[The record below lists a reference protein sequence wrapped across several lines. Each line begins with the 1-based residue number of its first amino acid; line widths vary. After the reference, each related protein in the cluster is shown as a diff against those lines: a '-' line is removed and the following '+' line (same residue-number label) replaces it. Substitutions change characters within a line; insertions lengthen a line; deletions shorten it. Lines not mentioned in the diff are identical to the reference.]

1 MKIEDDRSN
10 GRDSSSVDP
19 EIRRRQLETKI
30 RELGG
35 VVGSVPGA
43 KAHAEVINAFLEQV
57 LAAETAPHITHREW
71 LRRRGWQF
79 PAPERLRGPQA
90 TVELWRLIQALATAR
105 VFIERTDHLD
115 DAGLYS
121 RLWHEVLDADEPDI
135 PRTEADAW
143 HWDFAEAGSDNETE
157 WLTYYASDDERAEW
171 AEIFPEVSLPEHRPL
186 PYERDR
192 LLPKRK

>member
-1 MKIEDDRSN
+1 MKIEDDKSN
-10 GRDSSSVDP
+10 GRNSSCVDP
-19 EIRRRQLETKI
+19 ETRRREFETRI

-43 KAHAEVINAFLEQV
+43 EPHTEMINAFLERV

-90 TVELWRLIQALATAR
+90 TVELWRLIQALAAAS
-105 VFIERTDHLD
+105 VFIEHTDHLD

-121 RLWHEVLDADEPDI
+121 RLWHDMLDVDEPDI

-157 WLTYYASDDERAEW
+157 WLTYYAADDEREEW
-171 AEIFPEVSLPEHRPL
+171 AEMFPEASLPERRPL